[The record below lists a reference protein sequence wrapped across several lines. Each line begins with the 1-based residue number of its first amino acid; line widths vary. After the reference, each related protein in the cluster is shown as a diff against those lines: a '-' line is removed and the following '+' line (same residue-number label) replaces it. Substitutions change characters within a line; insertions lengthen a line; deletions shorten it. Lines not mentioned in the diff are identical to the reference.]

1 MVWGTTGRSPTLA
14 AVEIVGVVGDVMR
27 PWTGR
32 TAPGARS
39 FTSYCSSPFPTH
51 MIVKARSRSTELV
64 PALRRAVA
72 SVDLTL
78 PIYDVLTLDH
88 RIAAALARPRLNAA
102 LVG

>member
-1 MVWGTTGRSPTLA
+1 
-14 AVEIVGVVGDVMR
+14 
-27 PWTGR
+27 
-32 TAPGARS
+32 
-39 FTSYCSSPFPTH
+39 